1 MDYPVRNSPITR
13 SQKGMALIA
22 VLWMV
27 AALGII
33 VTGMVHAVRSE
44 VRLVSG
50 ARQLVSGAAVGDAAI
65 HMVLQ
70 EMAVS
75 AEPPKRL
82 VTVNVTYQGQ
92 VVAVQVL
99 PLNGLIDINNAP
111 PALLAS
117 LFANA
122 GKVGADAAAALAQAA
137 VEARTNKGPTGQPE
151 RFEANEDLLRVPGM
165 TYTLYAN
172 ISDLITAAQ
181 PGSGGVNAMAAP
193 EAVLAVLAG
202 GNMDRA
208 GSVAASRDAGGV
220 GTDTTTT
227 LNSGY
232 VDNAVTQRFRL
243 QARVPLQDGAALLVS
258 RSVDLSDDVKGG
270 LPWRTFHTEQ
280 RLEPKPGRG
289 N

>member
-1 MDYPVRNSPITR
+1 
-13 SQKGMALIA
+13 MALIA

-27 AALGII
+27 AALGVI

-44 VRLVSG
+44 VRLASG

-70 EMAVS
+70 GVVASTER
-75 AEPPKRL
+75 PKQL
-82 VTVNVTYQGQ
+82 ITANVTYQGHA
-92 VVAVQVL
+92 VAVQVL

-111 PALLAS
+111 PTLLAS

-122 GKVGADAAAALAQAA
+122 GKMGADAAAALAQAT
-137 VEARTNKGPTGQPE
+137 VETRSRKGGTGEPE
-151 RFEANEDLLRVPGM
+151 GFEANEDLLRVPGIS
-165 TYTLYAN
+165 YTLYAN
-172 ISDLITAAQ
+172 ISDLITASQ
-181 PGSGGVNAMAAP
+181 PGGGRVNAMAAP

-202 GNMDRA
+202 GNMERA

-220 GTDTTTT
+220 GTNTTTT
-227 LNSGY
+227 LNSEY
-232 VDNAVTQRFRL
+232 VDNAVSQRYRL
-243 QARVPLQDGAALLVS
+243 QARVLLPDGTALLVS